1 MSRGRSGRS
10 TGKVLADDAENA
22 IGVLVG
28 ALEAEEL
35 QLIEI
40 GEVLVG
46 GEVLGTVVPILFF
59 LLLLVVFEEGS
70 CIDAEVRRQHTF
82 EIIYLKYNLMSA

>member
-1 MSRGRSGRS
+1 MSRGRS

-59 LLLLVVFEEGS
+59 LLLIVFEERS
-70 CIDAEVRRQHTF
+70 RIDAEVRRQHHHR
-82 EIIYLKYNLMSA
+82 EILR